1 MAVIRINTLH
11 QYTNKEDL
19 LKFLIDI
26 NIEALEELLV
36 DKELKEWDLLLE
48 NFQSSRRELKQL
60 IRYQLDIYYRLKD
73 EKNPTSYLVHVKP
86 KWRRMLMET
95 LFILEEEFYAQ
106 GKNEA
111 VVELW
116 SKFFSLEQ
124 DKIFQPNLQLK
135 GLIKNKYT
143 KE

>member
-60 IRYQLDIYYRLKD
+60 IRYQLDIYYRLKG

-135 GLIKNKYT
+135 GLIQNKYT